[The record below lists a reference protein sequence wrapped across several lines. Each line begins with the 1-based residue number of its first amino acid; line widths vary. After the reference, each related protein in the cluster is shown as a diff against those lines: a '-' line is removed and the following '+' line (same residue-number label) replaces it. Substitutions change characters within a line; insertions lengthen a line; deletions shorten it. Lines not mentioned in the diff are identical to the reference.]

1 MYRWDNGDTYSG
13 HLQPGGGREGWG
25 GVSSPARGLHIMSG
39 VWGPGGLQGLGR
51 IVWGE
56 TDVTEGWFRDGCLH
70 GLARKLEIK
79 KFRTFVQQVSG
90 EQGIGQDY

>member
-1 MYRWDNGDTYSG
+1 
-13 HLQPGGGREGWG
+13 
-25 GVSSPARGLHIMSG
+25 MSG